1 MVIEDSSIKAI
12 YPIIGD
18 CLQGAT
24 KIDPAWVGVS
34 TSTRSDV
41 LILCRM
47 VWFLMAAFFSLGE
60 KQEN

>member
-18 CLQGAT
+18 FIQGAT

-34 TSTRSDV
+34 TSTLSDV
-41 LILCRM
+41 LIFCRM
-47 VWFLMAAFFSLGE
+47 V
-60 KQEN
+60 

>member
-18 CLQGAT
+18 FLQGLQGAT

-34 TSTRSDV
+34 TFTLSDV
-41 LILCRM
+41 LIFCKM
-47 VWFLMAAFFSLGE
+47 V
-60 KQEN
+60 